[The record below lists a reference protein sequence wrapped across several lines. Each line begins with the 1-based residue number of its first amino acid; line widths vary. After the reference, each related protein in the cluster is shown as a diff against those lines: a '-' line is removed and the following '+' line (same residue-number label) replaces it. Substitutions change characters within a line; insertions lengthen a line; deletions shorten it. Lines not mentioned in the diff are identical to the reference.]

1 MQIGGFAPSVSQNS
15 GDLASGGWAQLSR
28 TETGAGQS
36 SVRRGSQ
43 QVGAAPGSP
52 PSHPEPPPPPAG
64 LRFSGLPL
72 GVGLIA
78 GRVTEAEEEGEKRRG
93 EVKALG
99 NLARQAAVTAKR
111 ERTATACGAQP
122 EVAQRH
128 AARYAPG
135 RRAMAVL
142 ACHSRHTVS

>member
-1 MQIGGFAPSVSQNS
+1 M
-15 GDLASGGWAQLSR
+15 
-28 TETGAGQS
+28 
-36 SVRRGSQ
+36 RRGSQ
-43 QVGAAPGSP
+43 QRGWVLLRGHHL
-52 PSHPEPPPPPAG
+52 SHPEPPPPPAG

-72 GVGLIA
+72 GVGLGA

-135 RRAMAVL
+135 R
-142 ACHSRHTVS
+142 

>member
-1 MQIGGFAPSVSQNS
+1 M
-15 GDLASGGWAQLSR
+15 
-28 TETGAGQS
+28 
-36 SVRRGSQ
+36 RRGSQ

-111 ERTATACGAQP
+111 ERTGLPAEPSQRSPSDTPLDMRQVAELWLFSLAT
-122 EVAQRH
+122 
-128 AARYAPG
+128 
-135 RRAMAVL
+135 L
-142 ACHSRHTVS
+142 ATP